1 MIAVAQ
7 LTKHAWQLVS
17 VDAALKMVTVAEAE
31 PVRMASVSVGKG
43 RELAAVVEMGDQL
56 SISISSRSAALLLE
70 ESFGREEISLKAS
83 LICW

>member
-1 MIAVAQ
+1 MITVAP

-43 RELAAVVEMGDQL
+43 RELAAVVEMGGQL

-70 ESFGREEISLKAS
+70 EYFGRGKMQLF
-83 LICW
+83 